1 MRPYLAPTYVFV
13 ISVLTL
19 TSALSWEFLPVG
31 PDETAVIWT
40 GRQVAAGRVPYRD
53 FLDFPPPLGVYG
65 AGAYAL
71 FAGAGLT
78 PFRFL
83 MLGWL
88 TVVTLVFY
96 GLARSAAV
104 PRPWALAGALL
115 VPGLFVPFW
124 PATSYHWF
132 AMGLGLIGI
141 LVVGVPRPASS
152 SWFFAGACAGM
163 AGLVVQTE
171 GAWFLALLL
180 LRVFLFRTEGRWGLA
195 ATVVGGA
202 LVPVAAFAAA
212 LYGQGTLRA
221 AFEAVV
227 LWPAKYYRQPGGEND
242 PGALEFTVVP
252 SGHIETDVTGLLS
265 FIVAASVPLVL
276 IGMLA
281 TSPYVRNREGDLRG
295 SWLLGVLG
303 TVLAL
308 VLFLI
313 GRPDWTHLVF
323 WLTPLLFLLLRETDW
338 SAKTVRTRVMKG
350 WLLVAVLVVGVRW
363 TMYWRET
370 PPNAWGIIVLDP
382 AFRRNSLPSLV
393 DEIPGAREYRQPI
406 LYLDR
411 SASGLYLYWSPSWPP
426 VTWVLPPSLPYN
438 SPDQYEALVAF
449 AIEQR
454 VPWIVI
460 PYWSVESFTTDES
473 PVRALLSERY
483 RAEHRTTWGRAFAR
497 IR

>member
-1 MRPYLAPTYVFV
+1 MRPYLAPTYLF
-13 ISVLTL
+13 ILTLLIL

-53 FLDFPPPLGVYG
+53 FFDFPPPLAMYG
-65 AGAYAL
+65 AGVFAWL
-71 FAGAGLT
+71 AGAGLT

-88 TVVTLVFY
+88 TVVALVFY
-96 GLARSAAV
+96 GLGRSAGV

-115 VPGLFVPFW
+115 LPGLFVPFW

-132 AMGLGLIGI
+132 AIGLGLIG
-141 LVVGVPRPASS
+141 LLLVGVPRPAGSA
-152 SWFFAGACAGM
+152 WFLAGVCAGM
-163 AGLVVQTE
+163 AGLLIQTE

-180 LRVFLFRTEGRWGLA
+180 LRVFLFRTEGKWSVA

-221 AFEAVV
+221 AVDAVL

-242 PGALEFTVVP
+242 PGALEFTMVP
-252 SGHIETDVTGLLS
+252 SGHVQTDVTGVLA
-265 FIVAASVPLVL
+265 FIVAASVPLLL

-281 TSPYVRNREGDLRG
+281 TSPYVRNRERHLRG
-295 SWLLGVLG
+295 SWLLGMIG
-303 TVLAL
+303 TGLAL
-308 VLFLI
+308 GMFLI

-323 WLTPLLFLLLRETDW
+323 WLAPLLFLLLRETDW
-338 SAKTVRTRVMKG
+338 AAKTVRTRVVKG
-350 WLLVAVLVVGVRW
+350 WLLAATLVIGLRW
-363 TMYWRET
+363 TTYWVET

-382 AFRRNSLPSLV
+382 AFRRNSLPTLV
-393 DEIPGAREYRQPI
+393 DEVPGAREYFQPI

-411 SASGLYLYWSPSWPP
+411 SASGLYLYWSPAWPP
-426 VTWVLPPSLPYN
+426 ATWVLPPSLPYN
-438 SPDQYEALVAF
+438 SPEQYEALVTF

-473 PVRALLSERY
+473 PIRELLRERY
-483 RAEHRTTWGRAFAR
+483 RAEMRTTWGQAFVR
-497 IR
+497 VR